1 MEGSKEMFPSLRQI
15 RLNRKALVI
24 AIPLALPLAMFAQTP
39 PMLTLQQAEAMAVM
53 NHPQIQAAQ
62 NEANFANQQIVINRS
77 AYYPNITGDLTA
89 SQGNDLSR
97 IGAGDLAASRL
108 FDREGQ
114 GVIIQQLIT
123 DSGRTHSL
131 VASSRFQAQAAAQ
144 NSTATRYTVLLDVN
158 RAYFDV
164 LRAQATV
171 KVAEQTVSA
180 RQILDDQITELAR
193 NKLRS
198 QVDVSFADVN
208 VSQAKLLLLRA
219 QDSVSGALA
228 ELGRSIGSDQ
238 PANYQ
243 LADEP
248 LPQAPTA
255 TAASLVAQ
263 ATDNRPEL
271 ASLRAVRESAYKFFD
286 AERDLS
292 RPTVSGIATAGY
304 IPYINTP
311 RTSPIPPEYEAVGVN
326 ASIPIFNGHLFS
338 ARREAAYQRA
348 LESDQK
354 LRDEQE
360 RISRDVRV
368 AWASATD
375 AYQRID
381 VTAQFLRQASLAL
394 QLAQG
399 RYDLSLASIV
409 ELTQAQLNVTS
420 AEIENLNAK
429 YDYQI
434 QFAALQFT
442 IGLLR

>member
-1 MEGSKEMFPSLRQI
+1 MFPSLRQI
-15 RLNRKALVI
+15 RLSRKALFI
-24 AIPLALPLAMFAQTP
+24 AVPLALPLAMFAQTP
-39 PMLTLQQAEAMAVM
+39 PTLTLQQAEALAVK

-62 NEANFANQQIVINRS
+62 NEVNYATQQIVINRS
-77 AYYPNITGDLTA
+77 AYYPNITGDLTG

-108 FDREGQ
+108 FDRESQ

-123 DSGRTHSL
+123 DSGRTPSL
-131 VASSRFQAQAAAQ
+131 VASARFQAQAAAQ

-208 VSQAKLLLLRA
+208 VSEAKLLLLRA
-219 QDSVSGALA
+219 QDSVTGALA
-228 ELGRSIGSDQ
+228 ELGRAIGSDQ
-238 PANYQ
+238 PANFQ
-243 LADEP
+243 LTDEP
-248 LPQAPTA
+248 LPQAPPA
-255 TAASLVAQ
+255 TTVSLVAQ
-263 ATDNRPEL
+263 AIDNRPEL

-286 AERDLS
+286 AERDLT
-292 RPTVSGIATAGY
+292 RPTVSAIAVGGY
-304 IPYINTP
+304 MPYINTAG
-311 RTSPIPPEYEAVGVN
+311 IPSEYEGLAGNV
-326 ASIPIFNGHLFS
+326 SIPIFNGHLFS
-338 ARREAAYQRA
+338 ARREAAYQHA

-360 RISRDVRV
+360 RVSRDVRV
-368 AWASATD
+368 AWASAND

-381 VTAQFLRQASLAL
+381 VTAQFLRQASLAM